1 MKILILVNHY
11 NTLRIFRKELLLA
24 LHQQGHDLVVSMPP
38 CDEENLNLIRSYGC
52 RVILTKEMERR
63 SVNPITD
70 VFLLKRY
77 LRILKDEQPDKVIT
91 YTIKPNIYGAMAC
104 KIRRIPHF
112 VNVTGLGSAYQAQ
125 GGLMRRLVSFLYRIS
140 LNKADRIFFEN
151 VGNRDTLV
159 QEKIVKKAQTI
170 VMPGAGV
177 NLDEFTATL
186 YPDAQDGIRYLFVGR
201 IMKEKGVDELF
212 TAIKRLKAI
221 YQETSFDFIGWY
233 EDDYKATVEAL
244 ERDGVIRFH
253 GFQLEVRPF
262 IAQAHCV
269 ILPSWHEGM
278 SNTLL
283 ESAAMCRPVIT
294 NAIHGCMEAV
304 LDGRTGY
311 LTKLQ
316 DADDLF
322 LKMKQFVELPQEK
335 RRQMGVAGRAHMAQ
349 VFDKKLV
356 VARTIEALRVKRGS
370 LVISLDF
377 ELFWG
382 MHDIDGILQSYAKNF
397 EGVRVAIP
405 KMLAAFRQHNIHV
418 TWAMVGFLMAQ
429 SKAEI
434 LGNMPEEALWPQY
447 ANLAMSS
454 YRWLDT
460 IPETEREGPY
470 YYAKSLLAQIQ
481 SVPEQVIASHTFS
494 HYYCNEAGQT
504 VASFDADLKAA
515 NRIASQNGLTLKA
528 LVLPRNQHRI
538 DYEVAI
544 KANGFVVFRGEE
556 ENWIYRIK
564 NDFLKKSLRFL
575 DTYLPLSG
583 HNCYDI
589 EAGDL
594 TNLRG
599 SRFLRPYVQKM
610 SFLEPLKLLRVKR
623 QMKHAAKHR
632 QVFHLWWHPHNF
644 GANTDKNM
652 ANLEHILRYFEKMRQ
667 KYQMQSCHMEE
678 VLERQGSQE

>member
-11 NTLRIFRKELLLA
+11 NTLRIFRKELLTA
-24 LHQQGHDLVVSMPP
+24 LHQQGHELVVSMPA
-38 CDEENLNLIRSYGC
+38 CDKENIDIIRSFGC
-52 RVILTKEMERR
+52 RVIITKEMDRR
-63 SVNPITD
+63 SMNPIRD
-70 VFLLKRY
+70 VFLLKSY
-77 LRILKDEQPDKVIT
+77 LRLLKVELPDQVIT
-91 YTIKPNIYGAMAC
+91 FTIKPNIYGAMAC
-104 KIRRIPHF
+104 KIRRVPHF
-112 VNVTGLGSAYQAQ
+112 VNVTGLGSAYQAH

-140 LNKADRIFFEN
+140 LDKADCVFFEN
-151 VGNRDTLV
+151 IGNRDTLV
-159 QEKIVKKAQTI
+159 QEKIVKLAQT
-170 VMPGAGV
+170 VVLPGAGV
-177 NLDEFTATL
+177 NLDEFKATA
-186 YPDAQDGIRYLFVGR
+186 YPDDQDGIRFLFVGR

-212 TAIKRLKAI
+212 YAIKKLKGI
-221 YQETSFDFIGWY
+221 YPNLSFDFIGWY
-233 EDDYKATVEAL
+233 EDDYKTTVAAL
-244 ERDGVIRFH
+244 ERDGIIQFH
-253 GFQLEVRPF
+253 GFQPEVRPY

-304 LDGRTGY
+304 LDGTSGY
-311 LTKLQ
+311 LAKLQ

-322 LKMKQFVELPQEK
+322 QKMKQFVELPQEK

-356 VARTIEALRVKRGS
+356 VARTIEALRVKRGC

-382 MHDIDGILQSYAKNF
+382 MHDLDGILQSYGKNF

-418 TWAMVGFLMAQ
+418 TWAMVGFLMAK

-434 LGNMPEEALWPQY
+434 QETMPDETLRPQY
-447 ANLAMSS
+447 TNPDMSS
-454 YRWLDT
+454 YKWFDK
-460 IPETEREGPY
+460 IPNTEAEGPY
-470 YYAKSLLAQIQ
+470 YYAKSVIAKIQ
-481 SVPEQVIASHTFS
+481 SVPQQVIGSHTFS
-494 HYYCNEAGQT
+494 HYYCKEPGQT
-504 VASFDADLKAA
+504 AISFDADLKAA
-515 NRIASQNGLTLKA
+515 NRIASQNHLKLRA

-538 DYEVAI
+538 DYEDAI

-564 NDFLKKSLRFL
+564 NEFLKKSLRFL

-583 HNCYDI
+583 HNCYNI
-589 EAGDL
+589 EAEDL
-594 TNLRG
+594 TNLKG
-599 SRFLRPYVQKM
+599 SRFLRPYLQKLL
-610 SFLEPLKLLRVKR
+610 FLEPLKLLRVKR

-644 GANTDKNM
+644 GGNTEKNM
-652 ANLEHILRYFEKMRQ
+652 ANLEHILRYFEKMRLN
-667 KYQMQSCHMEE
+667 YQMQSCHMEE
-678 VLERQGSQE
+678 AIETQGSQE